1 MATNL
6 AGGVCIGELQACI
19 VRVAALDSD
28 CAPTGGV
35 NGGIVTAGLVTL
47 TADPDVET
55 GTVYEQ
61 KNACGD
67 LLFTYEKDDVVKRYN
82 ISGEFGFSDFEM
94 MALLFGGTTI
104 LGKAAGTF
112 AGKVIGF
119 ADRLYTAAQRNGV
132 YLEVIT
138 TAIAE
143 GSGNCVMPGTAVAP
157 YAIGHIFG
165 KAKLTPGSLNFAD
178 DIKRVAFT
186 GKSTNNPNLY
196 NGPWNDYPGAGYIT
210 NSPHVAVGYTETEY
224 NTIAATVQCGYRDL
238 PTGS

>member
-1 MATNL
+1 MASNL

-28 CAPTGGV
+28 CTPTGGT

-47 TADPDVET
+47 TADPDVEE

-67 LLFTYEKDDVVKRYN
+67 ILYTYEKDDVVKRYN
-82 ISGEFGFSDFEM
+82 VSGEFGFSDFEM

-104 LGKAAGTF
+104 LGAAAGAF
-112 AGKVIGF
+112 AGKVIGM
-119 ADRLYTAAQRNGV
+119 ADRLYTAGRRNGV

-143 GSGNCVMPGTAVAP
+143 GAGDCVVSGAATPA
-157 YAIGHIFG
+157 AIGHIFG
-165 KAKLTPGSLNFAD
+165 KVRLTPGSLNFAD

-186 GKSTNNPNLY
+186 GKATNNPNLF
-196 NGPWNDYPGAGYIT
+196 NGPWNDYPGAGYAA
-210 NSPHVAVGYTETEY
+210 NSPHISVGYSTAEY
-224 NTIAATVQCGYRDL
+224 AAIADLVTCGYQDL
-238 PTGS
+238 ATGS

>member
-19 VRVAALDSD
+19 LRAAALDSD
-28 CAPTGGV
+28 CTPTGGT

-47 TADPDVET
+47 TADPDVEE

-67 LLFTYEKDDVVKRYN
+67 ILFTYEKDDVVKRYN
-82 ISGEFGFSDFEM
+82 LSGEFGFSDFEM
-94 MALLFGGTTI
+94 MALLFGGSTI
-104 LGKAAGTF
+104 LGKAGGDFAGT
-112 AGKVIGF
+112 VIGYS
-119 ADRLYTAAQRNGV
+119 DRLYTAARRNGV

-143 GSGNCVMPGTAVAP
+143 GAGDCIVAGATAP

-165 KAKLTPGSLNFAD
+165 KAKLVPGSLNFAD
-178 DIKRVAFT
+178 DIKRLTFS

-196 NGPWNDYPGAGYIT
+196 DGPWNDYPGAGYAP
-210 NSPHVAVGYTETEY
+210 NSPHIAVGYTQAEY
-224 NTIAATVQCGYRDL
+224 DAIAATVTCGYQDL
-238 PTGS
+238 ATGS